1 MWAFRVAEEDFTLR
15 DCVHTPLLFKNMF
28 PDSSICQ
35 SFSMAKSKV
44 SCIFRD
50 GLGLLL
56 LKWICQSVH
65 RSSSCFTIMFDEATT
80 EQKRKQMDTLVRYWG
95 EGKHL
100 VVTKYLGSLTFCC
113 ATAVDITKMFTDRQ
127 DNKIYDLPW
136 ARLFNISADR
146 PNINK
151 AIWRSLNEELQARN
165 HKGLIEFINCTL
177 HTVHN
182 VFRKSVASHGC
193 GEVVE
198 QYAFD
203 LHAWFKVSIFCTS
216 VLTLSYPFLY
226 KLVCGCL
233 LNTDRV

>member
-1 MWAFRVAEEDFTLR
+1 MDLSK
-15 DCVHTPLLFKNMF
+15 CTPFKQLFYNHVWWSNYRTKEKANGYT
-28 PDSSICQ
+28 SSGWGYT
-35 SFSMAKSKV
+35 S
-44 SCIFRD
+44 
-50 GLGLLL
+50 
-56 LKWICQSVH
+56 
-65 RSSSCFTIMFDEATT
+65 
-80 EQKRKQMDTLVRYWG
+80 WG

-146 PNINK
+146 PNINT

-226 KLVCGCL
+226 KLVCGYL
-233 LNTDRV
+233 LNTDRVWLLQ